1 MRPQRPPKTLNKTLR
16 RRYANNRLS
25 DNDQPRWIRKK
36 TLLSL
41 ILWVRTSWVA
51 ISIVSNTSTLQRAI
65 GTPLEPYTASRHVTD
80 HVLNEPGFLLSP
92 QRFPGA
98 KSTSD
103 TSCTL
108 QRAIGAPLEL
118 RTASRRDIDC
128 APSDPEI
135 LLSPQRF
142 PGANTA

>member
-1 MRPQRPPKTLNKTLR
+1 MTSHAEYARK
-16 RRYANNRLS
+16 RY
-25 DNDQPRWIRKK
+25 
-36 TLLSL
+36 LSL
-41 ILWVRTSWVA
+41 ILWVRTSWVV

-80 HVLNEPGFLLSP
+80 PVPNEPGILLSP

-142 PGANTA
+142 PGANTT